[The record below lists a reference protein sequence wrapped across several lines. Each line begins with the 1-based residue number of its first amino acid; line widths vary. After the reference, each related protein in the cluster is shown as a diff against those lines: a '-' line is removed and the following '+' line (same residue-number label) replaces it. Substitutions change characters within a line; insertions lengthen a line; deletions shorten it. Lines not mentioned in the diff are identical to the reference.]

1 MKCSVCGRKLRN
13 PKSQEAGYGPIC
25 YKRLFGSN
33 MKSSNKAS
41 PLAAEAE
48 VNYDIPGQMSLDDY
62 LQMFQK

>member
-13 PKSQEAGYGPIC
+13 PKSQEVGYGPIC

-48 VNYDIPGQMSLDDY
+48 VNYDIPRQMSLDDY